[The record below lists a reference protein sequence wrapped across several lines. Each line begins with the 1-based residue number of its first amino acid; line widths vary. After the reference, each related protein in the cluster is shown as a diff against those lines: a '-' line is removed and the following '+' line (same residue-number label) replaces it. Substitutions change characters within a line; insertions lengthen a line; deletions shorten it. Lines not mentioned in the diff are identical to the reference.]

1 MCELLKR
8 LWQEEEAQDVAE
20 YALLMMMVSLATVA
34 AVHSLVATN
43 NEMFLRA
50 LHAFVKPLLV
60 GA

>member
-8 LWQEEEAQDVAE
+8 LWHEEEAQDVAE
-20 YALLMMMVSLATVA
+20 YALLLMMVSMATVFA
-34 AVHSLVATN
+34 LHSLAATN
-43 NEMFLRA
+43 NQMLLRA